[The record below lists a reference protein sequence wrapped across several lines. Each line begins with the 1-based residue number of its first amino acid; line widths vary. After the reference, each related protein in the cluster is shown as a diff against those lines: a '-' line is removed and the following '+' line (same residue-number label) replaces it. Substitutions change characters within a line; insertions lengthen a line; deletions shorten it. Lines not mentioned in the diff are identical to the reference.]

1 LNKIIK
7 KIQKVEVNNLFK
19 QINGNARACMMVEPL
34 FIIPY
39 SLFITYASVYML
51 MMGLTDTEIGLIT
64 SIGLVVQIFS
74 SFISG
79 FLTDRLGR
87 KKTLLFFDLFSW
99 SIATLLWAI
108 SHSFWVFLAAAII
121 NGFQKI
127 PHVAW
132 TCLIVEDTEPKKR
145 SAVYTVL
152 QFITVVGGLF
162 APLAG
167 IIIAQVSLV
176 PAMRLMYTLAFVCMT
191 LMFII
196 RHLTTKESEIG
207 KRKCEE
213 SDQIKLTDYFKDYL
227 HIAKKI
233 GKNKQLLIIF
243 SVYILFQFQLI
254 MQNTYLSIYL
264 VDALAFRDSTIA
276 YFPAISSVC
285 MLVLLMLVVPKFRDE
300 HQHKYMMIG
309 FFLSIFALI
318 LLVLTPK
325 GTLVSVIFSIIF
337 LAAGL
342 LLSNPYL
349 ETAVANAIDDENRAN
364 MFSILNVFLLL
375 FISPAGIIGGLTY
388 KLDPKLPFI
397 LMIAALF
404 INIVLIYLITRKTK
418 VTKRT
423 YHLEN
428 EM

>member
-1 LNKIIK
+1 
-7 KIQKVEVNNLFK
+7 
-19 QINGNARACMMVEPL
+19 
-34 FIIPY
+34 
-39 SLFITYASVYML
+39 
-51 MMGLTDTEIGLIT
+51 
-64 SIGLVVQIFS
+64 
-74 SFISG
+74 
-79 FLTDRLGR
+79 
-87 KKTLLFFDLFSW
+87 
-99 SIATLLWAI
+99 
-108 SHSFWVFLAAAII
+108 
-121 NGFQKI
+121 
-127 PHVAW
+127 
-132 TCLIVEDTEPKKR
+132 
-145 SAVYTVL
+145 
-152 QFITVVGGLF
+152 
-162 APLAG
+162 
-167 IIIAQVSLV
+167 
-176 PAMRLMYTLAFVCMT
+176 
-191 LMFII
+191 
-196 RHLTTKESEIG
+196 
-207 KRKCEE
+207 
-213 SDQIKLTDYFKDYL
+213 
-227 HIAKKI
+227 
-233 GKNKQLLIIF
+233 
-243 SVYILFQFQLI
+243 

-300 HQHKYMMIG
+300 HQHKYMMTG